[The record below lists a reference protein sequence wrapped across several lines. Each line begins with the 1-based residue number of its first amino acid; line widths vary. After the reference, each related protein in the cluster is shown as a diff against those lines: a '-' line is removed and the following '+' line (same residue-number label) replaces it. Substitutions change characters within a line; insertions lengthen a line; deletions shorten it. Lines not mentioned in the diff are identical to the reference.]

1 MGDAELLGLKG
12 GGGEAD
18 AEALETA
25 GTSFG
30 FVLETLD
37 LLKPSLMVVVP
48 VNPRD
53 AETVGMAFAFV
64 FADFVF
70 LAGVDVGIEIED
82 GGADV
87 VLEHPLNDG
96 GGTGSA
102 TSMEQHL
109 MKSVWNDDVVL
120 LLQMFLS
127 FILLLAE
134 GIFDTHPHEGLDLV
148 VQLHVGV
155 VVSALAK
162 TSIER

>member
-1 MGDAELLGLKG
+1 MEGC
-12 GGGEAD
+12 GGETD
-18 AEALETA
+18 AEALEAA

-30 FVLETLD
+30 FLFQALNLLEPLF
-37 LLKPSLMVVVP
+37 MVIVAVYP
-48 VNPRD
+48 TD
-53 AETVGMAFAFV
+53 AEAVGVAFAFV
-64 FADFVF
+64 LADVVF
-70 LAGVDVGIEIED
+70 LAWVDVGIEIED

-127 FILLLAE
+127 FILLLVE

>member
-53 AETVGMAFAFV
+53 TETVGMAFAFV

-70 LAGVDVGIEIED
+70 LAGVDVGIEVED

-87 VLEHPLNDG
+87 MLEHPFDDG
-96 GGTGSA
+96 GRAGGA
-102 TSMEQHL
+102 
-109 MKSVWNDDVVL
+109 
-120 LLQMFLS
+120 
-127 FILLLAE
+127 A
-134 GIFDTHPHEGLDLV
+134 
-148 VQLHVGV
+148 GV
-155 VVSALAK
+155 EEK
-162 TSIER
+162 TPFCSPC